1 MIWLYL
7 AQAASKAPD
16 EMEDIRPPVAGVPS
30 LWLVII
36 LATLLLLAVVA
47 YFLWP
52 NPKPKTVKPPLPR
65 EVAKQR
71 LKGVKLRI
79 FTDSGYDFSIEVS
92 DILRSFIEQ
101 QFGIRAV
108 RQTTI
113 EFLSEASQN
122 PNLISRSRKGCAN
135 FWSPVMRSNSPELAL
150 VRRTARFC
158 LNRLRLSWR
167 KQSEYVLPI
176 RTTLVSAIV
185 GAASVALVHR

>member
-1 MIWLYL
+1 MIWFFLG
-7 AQAASKAPD
+7 QAASKATD
-16 EMEDIRPPVAGVPS
+16 EIEDIRPPIDGAPS

-52 NPKPKTVKPPLPR
+52 SPKPKTVQPPLPR
-65 EVAKQR
+65 ELAKQR
-71 LKGVKLRI
+71 LKGVKSRI
-79 FTDSGYDFSIEVS
+79 FIDSGYNVSIEVS

-122 PNLISRSRKGCAN
+122 PH
-135 FWSPVMRSNSPELAL
+135 FDLAHQE
-150 VRRTARFC
+150 
-158 LNRLRLSWR
+158 RLREFLVACDAIKFAR
-167 KQSEYVLPI
+167 VAVGPADSEVLFEQA
-176 RTTLVSAIV
+176 SAFV
-185 GAASVALVHR
+185 EEAQ